1 MNADDFRSLSV
12 PELEARIADMRKD
25 LFNFRMQL
33 HSNQLSNVNRIR
45 ETRHDI
51 ARAMTV
57 KKELLSKLEEQ
68 S

>member
-1 MNADDFRSLSV
+1 MKADDFRSLSI
-12 PELEARIADMRKD
+12 PELDARVSELRKE

-45 ETRHDI
+45 ETRRDI
-51 ARAMTV
+51 SRALTV
-57 KKELLSKLEEQ
+57 RQELVSQTEGQ

>member
-1 MNADDFRSLSV
+1 MNADDFRSLSIQ
-12 PELEARIADMRKD
+12 ELDARISDMKKE

-45 ETRHDI
+45 ETRRDI
-51 ARAMTV
+51 ARATTV
-57 KKELLSKLEEQ
+57 RNELKSQAEEQ